1 MNSTPILASL
11 ALLTAVASTSS
22 LASGHEQPGRD
33 SAATSVLRNSHE
45 RADRHDDGDRASDRE
60 RSARTRHGDGFD
72 SGMQAASTAAGPG
85 EPGYAWRYFSDPAA
99 GRAVVISPQGEYF
112 VSRGKGLTLVAVTQP
127 RS

>member
-1 MNSTPILASL
+1 MNSTPILASI
-11 ALLTAVASTSS
+11 ALLAAVASTAS
-22 LASGHEQPGRD
+22 LASGQERLGQD
-33 SAATSVLRNSHE
+33 STPTSVSRSSHE
-45 RADRHDDGDRASDRE
+45 RADRHDDGDHASDRE
-60 RSARTRHGDGFD
+60 RGARTRPGDGFD

-85 EPGYAWRYFSDPAA
+85 EPGYGWRYFSDPAA